1 MNRARHSFTWSCICL
16 VLLYAILAAAL
27 YVIAGDQF
35 YWKPSGQEIA
45 LTESTDGAEPLYGH
59 HELTQSF
66 HLEGDR
72 INAVGFKA
80 CTYGRENRGQL
91 CAELLDEAG
100 TPVLSQV
107 FDMGQLPDN
116 DFVFLTLDQPLP
128 IASGGQYTLR
138 LYGLDTAP
146 GTAASAVYNRQAA
159 LPDAMMAKNC
169 LAHSALPSASPMP
182 SGWAPTMSRAYPRW
196 GFCWQAF
203 LPGCAGRCRQGNTA

>member
-16 VLLYAILAAAL
+16 MLLYAILAAAL

-45 LTESTDGAEPLYGH
+45 LTESTDGVEPLYGH

-66 HLEGDR
+66 HPEGDR
-72 INAVGFKA
+72 ISAVGFKA

-100 TPVLSQV
+100 TPVLSQA

-116 DFVFLTLDQPLP
+116 DFVFLTLNQPLP

-138 LYGLDTAP
+138 L
-146 GTAASAVYNRQAA
+146 
-159 LPDAMMAKNC
+159 
-169 LAHSALPSASPMP
+169 
-182 SGWAPTMSRAYPRW
+182 
-196 GFCWQAF
+196 
-203 LPGCAGRCRQGNTA
+203 